1 MIRLPPVN
9 PIPNTQ
15 WKRNLL
21 AVSASAALFGAGFT
35 LVMPFLPI
43 YVKELGIHSKTSTAM
58 WCGVLLG
65 ITPLVASLVG
75 PFWGRIA
82 DRYGLKIMA
91 IRISVVSLLIWLL
104 MGFARDVYDL
114 FVLRILSGVFGGFGS
129 LSVSLATHWCP
140 NNRVSRAIGSL
151 QATQTFSMAL
161 GPFVGGMLAI
171 WIGIR
176 NTFFVT
182 AALSLLTLLLFFLL
196 YRDKPVHQ
204 IRRLDPVNHQFK
216 SGLSGLL
223 RLPNLKVFSL
233 LLLTL
238 TVIDRTFALTIPL
251 FITSISN
258 DPVEVARVAGLI
270 LSLAAFAE
278 SFSSWYAGR
287 KVISAPPHQLLLLRF
302 SFGLII
308 CFTLTFAKSSLDLLI
323 LRLLLA
329 FLAGG
334 TLTITYSLANR
345 VIPSGQRASTFAL
358 LSSFAMLGH
367 AFGPLV
373 GGGIAFFCLHWV
385 FLGNAFLY
393 IGLFCL
399 VYQTVRE

>member
-1 MIRLPPVN
+1 MIYFPPVN
-9 PIPNTQ
+9 PLPLTQ

-43 YVKELGIHSKTSTAM
+43 YVQQLGIHSKTSIAI
-58 WCGVLLG
+58 WCGLLLG
-65 ITPLVASLVG
+65 ITPLIAALVG

-91 IRISVVSLLIWLL
+91 IRISVVSSLIWLL
-104 MGFARDVYDL
+104 MGLARDVYEL
-114 FVLRILSGVFGGFGS
+114 FVLRILSGFFGGFGS

-161 GPFVGGMLAI
+161 GPFVGGMLAV
-171 WIGIR
+171 WIGIQ

-182 AALSLLTLLLFFLL
+182 AVLSFLTLLVFFLL

-204 IRRLDPVNHQFK
+204 TRRSHPVSHQFK
-216 SGLSGLL
+216 AGLPELF
-223 RLPNLKVFSL
+223 RLPTLKVFAL
-233 LLLTL
+233 LLFTL
-238 TVIDRTFALTIPL
+238 TVIDRTFAPTIPL

-258 DPVEVARVAGLI
+258 DSVEVARVAGLI
-270 LSLAAFAE
+270 LSLAALAE

-287 KVISAPPHQLLLLRF
+287 KVISVSPRQLLLLRF
-302 SFGLII
+302 SFGLLI
-308 CFTLTFAKSSLDLLI
+308 CFALTFAKSSSDLLI

-345 VIPSGQRASTFAL
+345 VIPSGQRASSFAL
-358 LSSFAMLGH
+358 LSSFAMLGN
-367 AFGPLV
+367 AVGPLL
-373 GGGIAFFCLHWV
+373 GGFMASFYLHWV
-385 FLGNAFLY
+385 FLGNTFLY